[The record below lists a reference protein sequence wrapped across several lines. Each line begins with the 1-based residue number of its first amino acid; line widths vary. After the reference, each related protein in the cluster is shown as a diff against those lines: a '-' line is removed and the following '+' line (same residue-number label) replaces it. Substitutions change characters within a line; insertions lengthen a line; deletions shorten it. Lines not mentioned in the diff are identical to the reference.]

1 MGQSCLQWLLRL
13 PFRLMALVMKLA
25 GRAVLLVVGI
35 IMIVVGAIISLTV
48 IGACL
53 GLPLILL
60 GFLLVIRG
68 LF

>member
-13 PFRLMALVMKLA
+13 PFRLMALVMKLV

>member
-13 PFRLMALVMKLA
+13 PFRLMALVMKLV
-25 GRAVLLVVGI
+25 GRAVFLVVGI